1 MRVCVWMCVYVVYT
15 DFFFR
20 ECASRGS
27 MAPFV
32 CGFVCGYLFVVICL
46 WLFLCASICVFV
58 DTYI

>member
-1 MRVCVWMCVYVVYT
+1 MRVCVWMCVDVVYT

-32 CGFVCGYLFVVICL
+32 CGFVCGYLFVVIP
-46 WLFLCASICVFV
+46 LCVYMCVC
-58 DTYI
+58 